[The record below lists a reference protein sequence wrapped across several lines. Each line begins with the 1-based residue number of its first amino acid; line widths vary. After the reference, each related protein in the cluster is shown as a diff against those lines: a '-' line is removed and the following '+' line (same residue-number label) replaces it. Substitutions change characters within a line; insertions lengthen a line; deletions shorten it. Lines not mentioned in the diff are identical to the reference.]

1 MGCGSGDSKPLA
13 ESDRSGVN
21 AYSSV
26 KQQVRK
32 LRRDEGLARSL
43 NLTARASEVWNRARS
58 QDASAL
64 LLLNSL
70 ALILAR
76 VMSSGL
82 GFFTWLL
89 VARLYAQSE
98 VGLASG
104 IVSAMMLC
112 VQVALLGIGSA
123 FIKLYPRYQDRL
135 GDLLHTSFSVVTAAS
150 LIGVGAFLL
159 VASAAFHELSLVGS
173 SPSYMLVF
181 FGLTLFGTL
190 NVLMDN
196 VSIVLRRGHQVL
208 VRNTLFG
215 VLTILGAAAM
225 PLLFDAKSSMSI
237 LLAWV
242 LGGLAACLLGVV
254 QLWLSVS
261 GYVYMPRLDRDIAD
275 RLFRIGMPNYAL
287 TITER
292 APAWIMPIVVTELLS
307 PTDNAHW
314 YTVWMMAWVVLII
327 PISVGQNLFAEASR
341 HPETLEKTVRQ
352 SVRSSLT
359 IGSIA
364 MFGAI
369 IGAPLVLSLLGSD
382 YAHAGTAPLRI
393 LALSVWP
400 ITFIQV
406 YYAVCRALHRLGE
419 ASLVGL
425 LNAGVSTAAAA
436 AAGVAYGLTG
446 MAAAWLV
453 MQFLTGAW
461 ILWRMPRLIRK
472 AVV

>member
-1 MGCGSGDSKPLA
+1 
-13 ESDRSGVN
+13 VN
-21 AYSSV
+21 AYTSV

-43 NLTARASEVWNRARS
+43 NLTARATDVWTRARN

-123 FIKLYPRYQDRL
+123 FIKLYPRYEDHPTE
-135 GDLLHTSFSVVTAAS
+135 LLHTSFSVVTVAS
-150 LIGVGAFLL
+150 LVGAGVFLL
-159 VASAAFHELSLVGS
+159 VASSAFHELSLVGS

-196 VSIVLRRGHQVL
+196 MSIVLRRGHQVL
-208 VRNTLFG
+208 ARNVLFG
-215 VLTILGAAAM
+215 LTTIIIAAVM
-225 PLLFDAKSSMSI
+225 PLVFDTKSSMAI

-242 LGGLAACLLGVV
+242 LGGLAACTMGVV

-261 GYVYMPRLDRDIAD
+261 GYVYVPRLDLDITN

-341 HPETLEKTVRQ
+341 HPETLEKTLRQ
-352 SVRSSLT
+352 SIRSSLT

-364 MFGAI
+364 MIGAI
-369 IGAPLVLSLLGSD
+369 IGAPLVLHLLGAD

-406 YYAVCRALHRLGE
+406 YYAVCRALHRLQE

-446 MAAAWLV
+446 MAAAWLAL
-453 MQFLTGAW
+453 QFVTAAW

-472 AVV
+472 MIVE

>member
-1 MGCGSGDSKPLA
+1 MADCGSGDSKPPA
-13 ESDRSGVN
+13 ESDHFRVN
-21 AYSSV
+21 AY
-26 KQQVRK
+26 
-32 LRRDEGLARSL
+32 GTF
-43 NLTARASEVWNRARS
+43 NLTARAVDVWTRARR

-123 FIKLYPRYQDRL
+123 FIKLYPRYQEQPV
-135 GDLLHTSFSVVTAAS
+135 GLLHTSFSVVTAAS
-150 LIGVGAFLL
+150 LVGAGVFLL

-173 SPSYMLVF
+173 SPTYMLVF

-208 VRNTLFG
+208 ARNILFG
-215 VLTILGAAAM
+215 LVTIVVAGAM
-225 PLLFDAKSSMSI
+225 PLLFDAKSSLAI

-242 LGGLAACLLGVV
+242 LAGLAACAMGVV

-261 GYVYMPRLDRDIAD
+261 GYVYKPSLDLDITN

-327 PISVGQNLFAEASR
+327 PISVGQSLFAEAAR
-341 HPETLEKTVRQ
+341 HPETLEKSVRQ
-352 SVRSSLT
+352 STRSSLT
-359 IGSIA
+359 IGSAA
-364 MFGAI
+364 MVVAI
-369 IGAPLVLSLLGSD
+369 IGAPLVLSLLGKD
-382 YAHAGTAPLRI
+382 YVHAGTAPLRI

-419 ASLVGL
+419 ASLIGL
-425 LNAGVSTAAAA
+425 LNAGLSTAAAA

-446 MAAAWLV
+446 MAAAWLAL
-453 MQFLTGAW
+453 QFVTTAW

-472 AVV
+472 GAV